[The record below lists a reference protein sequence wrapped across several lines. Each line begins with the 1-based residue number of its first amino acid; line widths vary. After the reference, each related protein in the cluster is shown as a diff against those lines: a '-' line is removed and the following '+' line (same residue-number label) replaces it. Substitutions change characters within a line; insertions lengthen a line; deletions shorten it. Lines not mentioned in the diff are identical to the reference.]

1 MREEQC
7 YIYACRYK
15 VYTGL
20 ALDRDIYFFSFFI
33 LGGACMKDKTKKIIK
48 LTVGI
53 AIVGGVAYII
63 YDNYNKDKIIKQL
76 TADNKELEHRVT
88 ILEEIVSEDVLEE
101 AIATTT
107 RKLNY
112 REDKVK
118 VYELREG
125 PENLAK
131 LNEHKMF
138 RDLFRKRL
146 KDFNELKALRY
157 IEK

>member
-20 ALDRDIYFFSFFI
+20 ALDRDIYFFSFFFI

-53 AIVGGVAYII
+53 VIVGGVAYILA
-63 YDNYNKDKIIKQL
+63 DKEKVIKQL
-76 TADNKELEHRVT
+76 TTDNKELERRVT
-88 ILEEIVSEDVLEE
+88 ILEEVVSEDVLEE

-112 REDKVK
+112 RIDKVK
-118 VYELREG
+118 VYELKEG
-125 PENLAK
+125 PENIAK

-146 KDFNELKALRY
+146 DDFNELKTLRY
-157 IEK
+157 VEK

>member
-1 MREEQC
+1 
-7 YIYACRYK
+7 
-15 VYTGL
+15 
-20 ALDRDIYFFSFFI
+20 
-33 LGGACMKDKTKKIIK
+33 MKDKTKKIIK

-53 AIVGGVAYII
+53 AIVGGVAYILA
-63 YDNYNKDKIIKQL
+63 DKEKVIKQL
-76 TADNKELEHRVT
+76 TADNKELERRVT
-88 ILEEIVSEDVLEE
+88 ILEEVVSEDVLEE

-112 REDKVK
+112 RIDKVK
-118 VYELREG
+118 VYELKEG

-146 KDFNELKALRY
+146 DDFNELKALRY
-157 IEK
+157 VEK

>member
-7 YIYACRYK
+7 YIYVCRYK

-53 AIVGGVAYII
+53 AIVGGVAYILA
-63 YDNYNKDKIIKQL
+63 DKEKVIKQL
-76 TADNKELEHRVT
+76 TADNKELERRVT
-88 ILEEIVSEDVLEE
+88 ILEEVVSEDVLEE

-112 REDKVK
+112 RIDKVK
-118 VYELREG
+118 VYELKEG

-138 RDLFRKRL
+138 RDLFGKRL
-146 KDFNELKALRY
+146 DDFNELKALRY
-157 IEK
+157 VEK

>member
-1 MREEQC
+1 
-7 YIYACRYK
+7 
-15 VYTGL
+15 
-20 ALDRDIYFFSFFI
+20 
-33 LGGACMKDKTKKIIK
+33 MKDKTKKIIK

-53 AIVGGVAYII
+53 AIIGGVAYIL
-63 YDNYNKDKIIKQL
+63 YDNYDKDKIVKQL
-76 TADNKELEHRVT
+76 TADNKKLERRVT

-112 REDKVK
+112 RIDKVK
-118 VYELREG
+118 VYELKEG
-125 PENLAK
+125 PENLDK

-146 KDFNELKALRY
+146 DDFNELKVLRY
-157 IEK
+157 VEK

>member
-53 AIVGGVAYII
+53 AIVGGVAYILA
-63 YDNYNKDKIIKQL
+63 DKEKVIKQL
-76 TADNKELEHRVT
+76 TADNKELERRVT
-88 ILEEIVSEDVLEE
+88 ILEEVVSEDVLEE

-112 REDKVK
+112 RIDKVK
-118 VYELREG
+118 VYELKEG
-125 PENLAK
+125 PENIAK

-146 KDFNELKALRY
+146 DDFNELKALRY
-157 IEK
+157 VEK